1 MEPTCGIPRECPE
14 GKQGLIE
21 HENKKL
27 AGPLTLLRR
36 AAQPVL
42 LGRLACIAGREVD
55 DLAPQLFR
63 RPPRFWRLEVCRNV
77 EFNQFRHHVLLAGN
91 PTPLSGVLD
100 EPPQKSEPA
109 QAHVSLFPHYICCSS
124 KLSATNKNTEPL
136 GELLARMRGKTQVW

>member
-1 MEPTCGIPRECPE
+1 MRQRKNSRPLPTDSKYGAGFYWNIEPTCGIPRECPE
-14 GKQGLIE
+14 GKQGLIVQ
-21 HENKKL
+21 ENKKL

-36 AAQPVL
+36 AAQPVS

-100 EPPQKSEPA
+100 EPPQK
-109 QAHVSLFPHYICCSS
+109 I
-124 KLSATNKNTEPL
+124 
-136 GELLARMRGKTQVW
+136 